1 MSNADLGAGWCVQ
14 NGVHARHTFEPN
26 QNHTFSGIISD
37 FIRRMARKH
46 DLPEFAGVLST
57 IGANDLALK
66 SMWCSTF

>member
-1 MSNADLGAGWCVQ
+1 MNTVQ
-14 NGVHARHTFEPN
+14 CRFGRGLMRAIRGSCPAHVRTS
-26 QNHTFSGIISD
+26 SGIISD